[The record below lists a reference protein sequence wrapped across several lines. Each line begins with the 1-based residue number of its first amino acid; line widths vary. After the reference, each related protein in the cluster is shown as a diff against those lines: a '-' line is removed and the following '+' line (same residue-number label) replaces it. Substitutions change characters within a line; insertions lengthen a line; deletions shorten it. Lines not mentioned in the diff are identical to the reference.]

1 MKKPGKYD
9 HLRKPPGS
17 VHNLYEDETKGD
29 KIERIG
35 GLVLFVL
42 LGLGVVFWLISVG
55 LQAKIVSTWGM
66 VV

>member
-17 VHNLYEDETKGD
+17 VHNMYGDETKGD

-42 LGLGVVFWLISVG
+42 LGLAVVFMLISVG
-55 LQAKIVSTWGM
+55 LQAKIVPTRET